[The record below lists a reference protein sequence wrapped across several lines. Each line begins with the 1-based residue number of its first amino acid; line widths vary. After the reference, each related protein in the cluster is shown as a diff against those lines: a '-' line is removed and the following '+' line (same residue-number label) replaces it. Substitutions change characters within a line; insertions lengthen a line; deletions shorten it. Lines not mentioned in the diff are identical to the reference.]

1 MAKVTKKWHGD
12 RAKATIAGGRSKGL
26 RLGAEH
32 LLGAS
37 RAVVPID
44 EATLERSG
52 TATVDEAQG
61 KAAVSYDTVYAVKQ
75 HEELDWQHD
84 AGRTAK
90 YLERPMHE
98 EAEAIRGIIAAEARK
113 ALGR

>member
-1 MAKVTKKWHGD
+1 MTKKWHGNK
-12 RAKATIAGGRSKGL
+12 AKATIAGARGKGL

-37 RAVVPID
+37 RRVVPID

-61 KAAVSYDTVYAVKQ
+61 KAAVSYDTVYAVRQ
-75 HEELDWQHD
+75 HEDLDNEHD
-84 AGRTAK
+84 AGRRAK
-90 YLERPMHE
+90 YLEGPMHE
-98 EAEAIRGIIAAEARK
+98 ESETIRGIVAAEIRQAIR
-113 ALGR
+113 